1 MNRTFKVVF
10 NRARAGL
17 MVANE
22 IISSVQKKGTKTVVA
37 VGVAMLVASGAV
49 LAEDIPYSQD
59 SGNKGYE
66 SATTESKVFSSDDVL
81 KMTITGTDTRAYGL
95 LATGKD
101 ATYTNQGK
109 IEVNL
114 ANNDATSPWQVKGMM
129 ADAGGTAVNEGTIEV
144 TKAYGM
150 TVGSS
155 GDTNTII
162 NKGTINVT
170 ESFGVGMEAAPTGST
185 GTTGTAK
192 AVASNEGVIKVT
204 PEKSIG
210 ILVSGDNGRITNAGT
225 IDATGDAVVIQ
236 REKGKSASGNAVIFK
251 AGSVTKGAV
260 AVIATKV
267 GEKDFVAPETTTLTF
282 DKGATFDG
290 AISVTST
297 ASGTKLVANGQSF
310 QNKKGDFGGAIFFGD
325 AKGSIDLTD
334 TTFVN
339 NTVSGAD
346 VYGGAVYSYGSPFKQ
361 TGGIYSGNQAL
372 STGADVNT
380 KGLNQTGAGGG
391 ALMMKGNKES
401 VLTDV
406 VFVNNSAQAKKTD
419 ETTGGYAYGGAV
431 MVDYSTGAASGV
443 ERASDVKFA
452 ITEGKEI
459 TYSGNTVSSDSTAK
473 SFDTYGYHVN
483 SAAAGGFLFLDRG
496 SAADFD
502 IADGA
507 KLTLGSTVTQ
517 DDTDSIASSIRNK
530 DCTNKEIPVH
540 ARITKSGNGELVVN
554 SSLNKY
560 FGMVDVKVGT
570 VTVNS
575 DWIIKNAVTVDKG
588 AVLNLSNSNYG
599 FDYMEG
605 GSTTRGTLKVSGELI
620 SKIGSVFES
629 ESKPASL
636 DSTSVT
642 KKADFTFE
650 NGSILTLTDEGQYK
664 IGLLNSL
671 AEAANSNHSTDINLL
686 NASVT
691 LEGTAG
697 DVEINSNVTTL
708 ALSGQQKITINKSLT
723 LNGAGET
730 SSIKELM
737 FTGQGNAQLL
747 AKNNTIVNVEKLTG
761 NGGVYVGEREGA
773 GAKMFIKEL
782 AMDGGHIFV
791 DPLYGHSELHVE
803 SLGADSTLYT
813 NITAGA
819 GALVSIGS
827 DANKAKSA
835 VAGIDGIGSASTVV
849 FVGTPMTMGDNGRL
863 IVNPDAQAEDT
874 EQSHAKHVIVQNG
887 GVLVVDQAGIGAS
900 PVFTG
905 AHKVSV
911 DSNSKLGIANAAP
924 GTVMLSPTGG
934 DTQLDISG
942 TVLTDNPFVS
952 VAEVS
957 NEAGTVTLEAS
968 ASQEGM
974 STLASM
980 GIQSMIRRA
989 DMVLAETIADRMA
1002 SEVQTGSNLWVDV
1015 RGERYERDNL
1025 DNGAGFKADIGYGAF
1040 GAELA
1045 PTETTTLGVAFQYG
1059 NGTVK
1064 GDVASVKN
1072 KTKDYGFALYG
1083 SAMLGDTG
1091 VKGIGEVAY
1100 TKSTND
1106 ITSSLALMNQD
1117 TDATMLSAGVKAQK
1131 SFDLGTFEVIPSLG
1145 VRVSHIKTDAMQAGN
1160 VQIEKQKQTIV
1171 QIPLALRVNAKVTE
1185 TASGWSVTPKFKVAF
1200 IPTVGDKSIEVFGV
1214 KQSVIDTSPVQG
1226 SFGVGFAKGNLTIDA
1241 AAHLGAGN
1249 KGTSAVGGKVGLT
1262 YRF

>member
-1 MNRTFKVVF
+1 MNKTFKVVF

-22 IISSVQKKGTKTVVA
+22 ITSSVQKKGTKTVVA
-37 VGVAMLVASGAV
+37 VGVAMLMASGAV
-49 LAEDIPYSQD
+49 FAKDISYSQ
-59 SGNKGYE
+59 SSENKGYE

-81 KMTITGTDTRAYGL
+81 KMTITGKDTRAYGL

-101 ATYTNQGK
+101 ATYTNKGT

-114 ANNDATSPWQVKGMM
+114 ADKDKATPPWQVKGMM
-129 ADAGGTAVNEGTIEV
+129 ADAGGTAVNEGTIGV
-144 TKAYGM
+144 AKAYGM

-155 GDTNTII
+155 GETNTII

-170 ESFGVGMEAAPTGST
+170 DGFGVGMEAAPTGSA
-185 GTTGTAK
+185 GTTGKAK
-192 AVASNEGVIKVT
+192 AVAINEGTIKVM
-204 PEKSIG
+204 PKDSIG
-210 ILVSGDNGRITNAGT
+210 ILVSGDNGLITNAGT
-225 IDATGDAVVIQ
+225 IDATEEAYAVLVHA
-236 REKGKSASGNAVIFK
+236 ESGATASPSGNRVTFES
-251 AGSVTKGAV
+251 GSVTKGTV
-260 AVIATKV
+260 AV
-267 GEKDFVAPETTTLTF
+267 EDNNENAPIYTEMVF
-282 DKGATFDG
+282 KNGAIFDG
-290 AISVTST
+290 FIDVTT
-297 ASGTKLVANGQSF
+297 QNIKGTKLVADGQTFSNQNRTGKSVNG
-310 QNKKGDFGGAIFFGD
+310 GVIFFGD
-325 AKGSIDLTD
+325 SNESSVDLTD
-334 TTFVN
+334 TNFVN
-339 NTVSGAD
+339 NAVTGKGGYVM
-346 VYGGAVYSYGSPFKQ
+346 GGAVLSYAESFKQ
-361 TGGIYSGNQAL
+361 TGGMYLANRATSDCDAYGGALLLKGNNPVVFTDVVFADNSAVSTGESNHVALGGAVIVDL
-372 STGADVNT
+372 STGAA
-380 KGLNQTGAGGG
+380 TGI
-391 ALMMKGNKES
+391 KRDS
-401 VLTDV
+401 
-406 VFVNNSAQAKKTD
+406 Q
-419 ETTGGYAYGGAV
+419 
-431 MVDYSTGAASGV
+431 
-443 ERASDVKFA
+443 VKFV
-452 ITEGKEI
+452 ITEGKDI
-459 TYSGNTVSSDSTAK
+459 TYSGNTVTSSAK
-473 SFDTYGYHVN
+473 LAKQYDTGGYHVN
-483 SAAAGGFLFLDRG
+483 DSAVGGFLFLDRG
-496 SAADFD
+496 SKADFEVGE
-502 IADGA
+502 GA
-507 KLTLGSTVTQ
+507 KLTLGLSGTEGE
-517 DDTDSIASSIRNK
+517 TDSIASSIPSVGATER
-530 DCTNKEIPVH
+530 IH
-540 ARITKSGNGELVVN
+540 AAITKTGTGELVVN

-560 FGMVDVKVGT
+560 FGTVEVTGGT
-570 VTVNS
+570 MTVNS
-575 DWIIKNAVTVDKG
+575 DWIITNAVTVDKDAVLDLSKSTYDFG
-588 AVLNLSNSNYG
+588 AVETGSSTSGKLEVK
-599 FDYMEG
+599 EG
-605 GSTTRGTLKVSGELI
+605 GELI
-620 SKIGSVFES
+620 SKIGSVFMSGEAAATLES
-629 ESKPASL
+629 E
-636 DSTSVT
+636 TVT
-642 KKADFTFE
+642 KKDAFTFD
-650 NGSILTLTDEGQYK
+650 NGSTLTLTDKGEYK

-671 AEAANSNHSTDINLL
+671 EAATNNTPDINLP

-691 LEGTAG
+691 LEGATEGVA
-697 DVEINSNVTTL
+697 INSNVTTL
-708 ALSGQQKITINKSLT
+708 ALSGDNKITINKSLT
-723 LNGAGET
+723 LNGAGAT
-730 SSIKELM
+730 SSINELE
-737 FTGQGNAQLL
+737 FTGQGNGKLL
-747 AKNNTIVNVEKLTG
+747 AKNNTIVDIGKLTG

-803 SLGADSTLYT
+803 SLGAGSTLNT

-863 IVNPDAQAEDT
+863 IVNPDAQAEDAD
-874 EQSHAKHVIVQNG
+874 QSHAKSVIVQNG

-905 AHKVSV
+905 ANNVSV

-934 DTQLDISG
+934 DTQPQLDISG

-952 VAEVS
+952 VAGVS
-957 NEAGTVTLEAS
+957 GTAVTLEAS

-1002 SEVQTGSNLWVDV
+1002 GEVQTGSNLWVDV

-1045 PTETTTLGVAFQYG
+1045 PTETTTLGAAFQYG

-1064 GDVASVKN
+1064 GDVANVKN

-1226 SFGVGFAKGNLTIDA
+1226 SFGVGFSKGNLTIDA

>member
-1 MNRTFKVVF
+1 MNKTFKVVF

-22 IISSVQKKGTKTVVA
+22 ITSSVQKKGTKTVVA
-37 VGVAMLVASGAV
+37 VGVAMLMASGAV
-49 LAEDIPYSQD
+49 FAKDISYSQ
-59 SGNKGYE
+59 SSENKGYE

-81 KMTITGTDTRAYGL
+81 KMNIMGEGTRAYGL

-101 ATYTNQGK
+101 ATYTNKGT

-114 ANNDATSPWQVKGMM
+114 ADKDKATPAWQVKGMM
-129 ADAGGTAVNEGTIEV
+129 ADAGGTAVNEGAIEV

-155 GDTNTII
+155 KGDGEANTII
-162 NKGTINVT
+162 NDGIINIT
-170 ESFGVGMEAAPTGST
+170 KGVGMEAAPTGSS
-185 GTTGTAK
+185 GTNGTAK
-192 AVASNEGVIKVT
+192 AVATNNGIIAVKSAD
-204 PEKSIG
+204 SIG
-210 ILVSGDNGRITNAGT
+210 ILISGNDGVITNSGT
-225 IDATGDAVVIQ
+225 IDATEGEYAVLVHA
-236 REKGKSASGNAVIFK
+236 ESGATASPSGNEVTFES
-251 AGSVTKGAV
+251 GSVTKGTV
-260 AVIATKV
+260 AVEANDK
-267 GEKDFVAPETTTLTF
+267 KVAPIYTKLVF
-282 DKGATFDG
+282 KNGAVFDG
-290 AISVTST
+290 FIDVTT
-297 ASGTKLVANGQSF
+297 QNIKGTKLVADGQTFSNQNRTGKGVNG
-310 QNKKGDFGGAIFFGD
+310 GVIFFGD
-325 AKGSIDLTD
+325 SKESSVDLTD
-334 TTFVN
+334 TNFVN
-339 NTVSGAD
+339 NAVTGEGDYVM
-346 VYGGAVYSYGSPFKQ
+346 GGAVLSYAESFKQ
-361 TGGIYSGNQAL
+361 TGGMYSGNRAT
-372 STGADVNT
+372 SDCDAY
-380 KGLNQTGAGGG
+380 GG
-391 ALMMKGNKES
+391 ALLLKGNNP
-401 VLTDV
+401 VVFTDV
-406 VFVNNSAQAKKTD
+406 VFADNSAVS
-419 ETTGGYAYGGAV
+419 TGKSDHVALGGAV
-431 MVDYSTGAASGV
+431 IVDFSTGAATGT
-443 ERASDVKFA
+443 ERDSQVKFV
-452 ITEGKEI
+452 ITEGKDI
-459 TYSGNTVSSDSTAK
+459 TYSGNTVTSSAK
-473 SFDTYGYHVN
+473 LTEQQYNTGGYHVN
-483 SAAAGGFLFLDRG
+483 DSAAGGFLFLDRG
-496 SAADFD
+496 SAADFA

-530 DCTNKEIPVH
+530 NCTNKEIPVH

-570 VTVNS
+570 MTVNS

-599 FDYMEG
+599 FDYMEE

-629 ESKPASL
+629 ENKPASL

-642 KKADFTFE
+642 MKADFTFDE
-650 NGSILTLTDEGQYK
+650 RSILTLTDKGEYK

-671 AEAANSNHSTDINLL
+671 ETATNNTPDINLP

-691 LEGTAG
+691 LEGATEGVA
-697 DVEINSNVTTL
+697 INSNVTTL
-708 ALSGQQKITINKSLT
+708 ALSGDNKITINKSLT

-730 SSIKELM
+730 SSINELE
-737 FTGQGNAQLL
+737 FTGQGNGKLL
-747 AKNNTIVNVEKLTG
+747 AKNNTVVNIEKLTG
-761 NGGVYVGEREGA
+761 DGEVYVGEREGA

-803 SLGADSTLYT
+803 SLGAGSTLNT

-863 IVNPDAQAEDT
+863 IVNPDAPAEDT
-874 EQSHAKHVIVQNG
+874 DPSHAKHVIVQNG
-887 GVLVVDQAGIGAS
+887 GVLVVDQAGVGAS

-905 AHKVSV
+905 ALNVSV
-911 DSNSKLGIANAAP
+911 DSNSKLGIANATP
-924 GTVMLSPTGG
+924 GTIMLAPIGG

-942 TVLTDNPFVS
+942 MVLTDNPFVEGALS
-952 VAEVS
+952 E
-957 NEAGTVTLEAS
+957 GTLTLATS
-968 ASQEGM
+968 ASDEGM

-1091 VKGIGEVAY
+1091 VKAIGEVAY

-1145 VRVSHIKTDAMQAGN
+1145 VRVSHIKTDAMKAGN
-1160 VQIEKQKQTIV
+1160 VEIEKQKQTIV

-1226 SFGVGFAKGNLTIDA
+1226 SFGVGFSKGNLTIDA

>member
-1 MNRTFKVVF
+1 MNKTFKVVF

-22 IISSVQKKGTKTVVA
+22 ITSSVQKKGTKTVVA

-49 LAEDIPYSQD
+49 LAKEIPYPQS
-59 SGNKGYE
+59 SENNGYA
-66 SATTESKVFSSDDVL
+66 SAATNESKVFSSDDVL
-81 KMTITGTDTRAYGL
+81 QMNITGEKTRAYGL

-114 ANNDATSPWQVKGMM
+114 ANNGATSPWQVKGMM

-170 ESFGVGMEAAPTGST
+170 EGFGVGMEAAPTGSA
-185 GTTGTAK
+185 GTTGKAK
-192 AVASNEGVIKVT
+192 AVAINEGTIKVM
-204 PEKSIG
+204 PKESIG
-210 ILVSGDNGRITNAGT
+210 ILVSGDNGLITNAGT
-225 IDATGDAVVIQ
+225 IDATEGEYAVLVHA
-236 REKGKSASGNAVIFK
+236 ESGATASPSGNKVTFES
-251 AGSVTKGAV
+251 GSVTKGTV
-260 AVIATKV
+260 AVEANDK
-267 GEKDFVAPETTTLTF
+267 KVAPIYTELVF
-282 DKGATFDG
+282 KNGAIFDG
-290 AISVTST
+290 FIDVTT
-297 ASGTKLVANGQSF
+297 QNINGTKLVADGQTFSNQNRTGKSVNG
-310 QNKKGDFGGAIFFGD
+310 GVIFFGD
-325 AKGSIDLTD
+325 SNKSSVDLTD
-334 TTFVN
+334 TNFVN
-339 NTVSGAD
+339 NAVTGKGGYVM
-346 VYGGAVYSYGSPFKQ
+346 GGAVLSYAESFKQ
-361 TGGIYSGNQAL
+361 TGGMYLGNRATSDCDAYGGALLLKGNNPVVFTDVVFADNSAVSTGESNHVALGGAVIVDL
-372 STGADVNT
+372 STGAA
-380 KGLNQTGAGGG
+380 TGI
-391 ALMMKGNKES
+391 KRDS
-401 VLTDV
+401 
-406 VFVNNSAQAKKTD
+406 Q
-419 ETTGGYAYGGAV
+419 
-431 MVDYSTGAASGV
+431 
-443 ERASDVKFA
+443 VKFV
-452 ITEGKEI
+452 ITEGKDI
-459 TYSGNTVSSDSTAK
+459 TYSGNTVTSSAK
-473 SFDTYGYHVN
+473 LAKQYDTGGYHVN
-483 SAAAGGFLFLDRG
+483 DSAVGGFLFLDRG
-496 SAADFD
+496 SKADFEVGK
-502 IADGA
+502 GA
-507 KLTLGSTVTQ
+507 KLTLGLSGTEGE
-517 DDTDSIASSIRNK
+517 TDSIASSIPNVGATER
-530 DCTNKEIPVH
+530 IH
-540 ARITKSGNGELVVN
+540 AAITKTGTGELVVN

-560 FGMVDVKVGT
+560 FGTVEVTGGT
-570 VTVNS
+570 MTVNS
-575 DWIIKNAVTVDKG
+575 DWIITNAVTVDKDAVLDLSKSTYDFG
-588 AVLNLSNSNYG
+588 AVETGSSTSGKLEVK
-599 FDYMEG
+599 EG
-605 GSTTRGTLKVSGELI
+605 GELI

-629 ESKPASL
+629 ENKPASL
-636 DSTSVT
+636 GSTSVT
-642 KKADFTFE
+642 KKADFTFDDR
-650 NGSILTLTDEGQYK
+650 SILTLTDKGEYK

-671 AEAANSNHSTDINLL
+671 EAATNNKPDINLP

-691 LEGTAG
+691 LEGATEGVA
-697 DVEINSNVTTL
+697 INSNVTTL
-708 ALSGQQKITINKSLT
+708 ALSGDNKITINKSLT
-723 LNGAGET
+723 LNGAGAT
-730 SSIKELM
+730 SSINELE
-737 FTGQGNAQLL
+737 FTGQGNGKLL
-747 AKNNTIVNVEKLTG
+747 AKNNTIVDIGKLTG

-803 SLGADSTLYT
+803 SLGAGSTLNT

-863 IVNPDAQAEDT
+863 IVNPDAPAEDT
-874 EQSHAKHVIVQNG
+874 DQSHAKHVIVQNG

-1064 GDVASVKN
+1064 GDVANVKN